1 MSQKVPGHP
10 RLDHPNSDSPSYTV
24 PASRCSIE
32 RGQRRWLPSDVAA
45 LAALASEGVEGAIIG
60 KALYTGALTLP
71 AALAA
76 AH

>member
-1 MSQKVPGHP
+1 M
-10 RLDHPNSDSPSYTV
+10 
-24 PASRCSIE
+24 
-32 RGQRRWLPSDVAA
+32 PSDVAA
-45 LAALASEGVEGAIIG
+45 RAALAPEGVEGVEGAIIG